1 MKKITAMILALIM
14 LSAFLSVPFG
24 ASDSEIAPTRS
35 AEDYYLVG
43 SMTDWKISKDHHLTE
58 VEVSGYEL
66 YVIRDVYLTV
76 EDQFKFAYSL
86 HGVFPDEWFPYGM
99 GNNFNEN
106 NQSIFE
112 DAFYDIYFRP
122 NMDGG
127 SGWFYGCIKLE
138 PADDISSTEG
148 EPGIQAPTEGSTSG
162 MPMAGNGTLYIYG
175 TFSDWELKDEYA
187 LDRNADGFYEPE
199 GYVYLKKTDRLRV
212 AYSLDGVNIET
223 VFPQK
228 SNDYYTPAYTSRYYK
243 VEFDLSCKQS
253 GDEWFKGCIRARIM
267 SSPRRQWRSGID
279 TPAYDYKLGEYLR
292 FDFQEDYSYSELYYH
307 TQRSEDISIGGNYTD
322 WVLVSAEPI
331 LDNDGVMYGVFDDVM
346 LMNGISYPFR
356 FGYGVYDC
364 INDKFYSI
372 TQAWNMDFDDLHD
385 VFIHVLKS
393 KDLIGSIFMLGDADR
408 DGELTVLD
416 ATHLQ
421 RFTVHAENLEYDDV
435 TAHKSHSFGP
445 KIKYLSDF
453 NCDGDRDIIDVT
465 LIQRQVTGLELYK
478 HAPTASVKIVEKDGK
493 YYAQASSSFMRG
505 NVKYRYWIT
514 GLLHGYSYYD
524 VNNMG
529 AFTFCNDPDYDLE
542 PGGVVLSTGF
552 TDDDCVEL
560 PLDSI
565 TKDERFTLTIT
576 AKDSSGKLST
586 SECYNFFNSSDK

>member
-43 SMTDWKISKDHHLTE
+43 SMTDWKISKDYHLTE

-86 HGVFPDEWFPYGM
+86 HGVVPDEWFPYGM

-106 NQSIFE
+106 DQSIFE

-138 PADDISSTEG
+138 PSEDISSTEG
-148 EPGIQAPTEGSTSG
+148 EPGIQAPTECSTSG
-162 MPMAGNGTLYIYG
+162 MPMAGNGTFYIYG

-223 VFPQK
+223 VFPPGN
-228 SNDYYTPAYTSRYYK
+228 NDYYTPDYTSRYYK
-243 VEFDLSCKQS
+243 IEFDSACSQHPY
-253 GDEWFKGCIRARIM
+253 DWFRGCIRARIM
-267 SSPRRQWRSGID
+267 PRPQDQWRSGID
-279 TPAYDYKLGEYLR
+279 TPAYDYKLEEFMRIKYQEY
-292 FDFQEDYSYSELYYH
+292 FSYSELYYH
-307 TQRSEDISIGGNYTD
+307 AVSDDCTD
-322 WVLVSAEPI
+322 WALVYVEPKI
-331 LDNDGVMYGVFDDVM
+331 PNANEGSSYGVFDEV
-346 LMNGISYPFR
+346 LISNAVYYPFK

-364 INDKFYSI
+364 VNNKFYSI
-372 TQAWNMDFDDLHD
+372 TQAWDMDFDDLHD
-385 VFIHVLKS
+385 VFVHVVKS
-393 KDLIGSIFMLGDADR
+393 RGAYLLGDADR

-421 RFTVHAENLEYDDV
+421 RFTVHAEDLEYDDV
-435 TAHKSHSFGP
+435 TAHKSQSFGP
-445 KIKYLSDF
+445 KIKYLTDF

-514 GLLHGYSYYD
+514 GGLHGYSYYD

-529 AFTFCNDPDYDLE
+529 AFTFCNDPDYDLV

-552 TDDDCVEL
+552 TDEDCVEL

-576 AKDSSGKLST
+576 AKDNSGKLST

>member
-43 SMTDWKISKDHHLTE
+43 SMTDWKISKDYHLTE

-86 HGVFPDEWFPYGM
+86 HGVVPDEWFPYGM

-106 NQSIFE
+106 DQSIFE
-112 DAFYDIYFRP
+112 NAFYDIYFRP

-138 PADDISSTEG
+138 PSEDISSTEG
-148 EPGIQAPTEGSTSG
+148 EPGIQAPTECSTSG
-162 MPMAGNGTLYIYG
+162 MPMAGNGTFYIYG

-223 VFPQK
+223 VFPPGN
-228 SNDYYTPAYTSRYYK
+228 NDYYTPDYTSRYYK
-243 VEFDLSCKQS
+243 IEFDSACSQHPY
-253 GDEWFKGCIRARIM
+253 DWFRGCIRARIM
-267 SSPRRQWRSGID
+267 PRPQDQWRSGID
-279 TPAYDYKLGEYLR
+279 TPAYDYKLEEFMRIKYQEY
-292 FDFQEDYSYSELYYH
+292 FSYSELYYH
-307 TQRSEDISIGGNYTD
+307 AVSDDCTD
-322 WVLVSAEPI
+322 WALVYVEPKI
-331 LDNDGVMYGVFDDVM
+331 PNANEGSSYGVFDEV
-346 LMNGISYPFR
+346 LISNAVYYPFK

-364 INDKFYSI
+364 VNNKFYSI
-372 TQAWNMDFDDLHD
+372 TQAWDMDFDDLHD
-385 VFIHVLKS
+385 VFVHVVKS
-393 KDLIGSIFMLGDADR
+393 RGAYLLGDADR

-445 KIKYLSDF
+445 EIKYLTDF

-514 GLLHGYSYYD
+514 GMLHGYSYYD

-529 AFTFCNDPDYDLE
+529 AFTFCNDPDYDLV

-552 TDDDCVEL
+552 TDEDCVEL

-576 AKDSSGKLST
+576 AKDNSGKLST

>member
-43 SMTDWKISKDHHLTE
+43 SMTDWKISKDYHLTE

-86 HGVFPDEWFPYGM
+86 HGVVPDEWFPYGM

-106 NQSIFE
+106 DQSIFE

-138 PADDISSTEG
+138 PSDDISSTEG

-162 MPMAGNGTLYIYG
+162 MPMAGNGTFYIYG

-212 AYSLDGVNIET
+212 AYSLDGVNIVT
-223 VFPQK
+223 VFPPGN
-228 SNDYYTPAYTSRYYK
+228 NDYYTPDYTSHYYK
-243 VEFDLSCKQS
+243 IEFDPACSQHPY
-253 GDEWFKGCIRARIM
+253 DWFRGCIRARIM
-267 SSPRRQWRSGID
+267 PRPQDQWRSGIN
-279 TPAYDYKLGEYLR
+279 THVYDYKLEEFMRIKYQEY
-292 FDFQEDYSYSELYYH
+292 FSYSELYYH
-307 TQRSEDISIGGNYTD
+307 TVSADCTD
-322 WVLVSAEPI
+322 WALVYVEPKI
-331 LDNDGVMYGVFDDVM
+331 PNANEGSSYGVFDEV
-346 LMNGISYPFR
+346 LISNAVYYPFK

-364 INDKFYSI
+364 VNNKFYSI
-372 TQAWNMDFDDLHD
+372 TQAWDMDFDDLHD
-385 VFIHVLKS
+385 VFVHVVKS
-393 KDLIGSIFMLGDADR
+393 RGAYLLGDADR

-445 KIKYLSDF
+445 EIKYLTDF

-514 GLLHGYSYYD
+514 GMLHGYSYYD

-529 AFTFCNDPDYDLE
+529 AFTFCNDPDYDLV

>member
-106 NQSIFE
+106 DQSIFE

-138 PADDISSTEG
+138 LSDDISSTEG
-148 EPGIQAPTEGSTSG
+148 EPGIQAPTECSTSG

-199 GYVYLKKTDRLRV
+199 DYVYLKKTDRLRV

-223 VFPQK
+223 VFPPGN
-228 SNDYYTPAYTSRYYK
+228 NDYYTPAYTSRYYK
-243 VEFDLSCKQS
+243 IEFDPACSQHPY
-253 GDEWFKGCIRARIM
+253 DWFRGCIRARIM
-267 SSPRRQWRSGID
+267 PRPQDQWRSGIN
-279 TPAYDYKLGEYLR
+279 THVYDYKLEEFMRIKYQEY
-292 FDFQEDYSYSELYYH
+292 FSYSELYYH

-322 WVLVSAEPI
+322 WVLVNVVPKTPNAGSS
-331 LDNDGVMYGVFDDVM
+331 YGVFDEV
-346 LMNGISYPFR
+346 LISNTVYYPFR

-372 TQAWNMDFDDLHD
+372 TQAWDMDFEDLHD
-385 VFIHVLKS
+385 VFVHVVKS
-393 KDLIGSIFMLGDADR
+393 RGAYLLGDADR

-421 RFTVHAENLEYDDV
+421 RFTVHAEELEYDEYA

-445 KIKYLSDF
+445 EIKYLTDF

-529 AFTFCNDPDYDLE
+529 AFTFCNDPDYDLV

-552 TDDDCVEL
+552 TDEDCVEL

-586 SECYNFFNSSDK
+586 SECYSFFNSSDK